1 MDARLIGRPLLDLF
15 GGRTKCLL
23 SLNTAARRYE
33 SSARRSKHRLN
44 IKPDVSFISNN
55 SQRGDEVIFNP
66 PSSAPSVYHTPLLFM
81 PKEDKRKGL
90 FSAVV
95 AKRAS
100 QSNLP
105 PIIEKFK
112 PLAVRHHLKEED
124 IAEIRRLRTTDPDKW
139 TTLRLGKKFNCASKF
154 VMMICEAP
162 EKKEKERQKLEAT
175 MARWGPR
182 KTKAWDDRQRRI
194 ELALKDM

>member
-1 MDARLIGRPLLDLF
+1 
-15 GGRTKCLL
+15 
-23 SLNTAARRYE
+23 
-33 SSARRSKHRLN
+33 
-44 IKPDVSFISNN
+44 
-55 SQRGDEVIFNP
+55 
-66 PSSAPSVYHTPLLFM
+66 M